1 MAYFYKTFACDSGGE
16 AEEHA
21 FEVFLEN
28 DELPS
33 FCPKCG
39 CPVDPESEAVPG
51 THSIGGSDIAKGVD
65 LTYSLLEASGEYRA
79 EQTGNPNFK
88 ITNMKDHLREGD
100 VAAVLPNNTVTGFMA
115 DAENR
120 GVRYGWGAGA
130 VGAPSFNSAPSPVRV
145 DPTTGFTGAGHKALS
160 SIQGTAGQ
168 VHLGNRA
175 QQIVAGQVNKTKAG

>member
-1 MAYFYKTFACDSGGE
+1 MAFFYRTYACDSGGE

-21 FEVFLEN
+21 FEVFLKD
-28 DELPS
+28 DERPS

-39 CPVDPESEAVPG
+39 CPVEDIEAVPG

-65 LTYSLLEASGEYRA
+65 LTYSLLEESSAYRA
-79 EQTGNPNFK
+79 EVTGNPNFK
-88 ITNMKDHLREGD
+88 ITDMKDRLREGD
-100 VAAVLPNNTVTGFMA
+100 SAAVLPQNTVTGFMS
-115 DAENR
+115 DAEQR
-120 GVRYGWGAGA
+120 GVRYGWGGGA
-130 VGAPSFNSAPSPVRV
+130 MGAPSFNSAPSPVRV